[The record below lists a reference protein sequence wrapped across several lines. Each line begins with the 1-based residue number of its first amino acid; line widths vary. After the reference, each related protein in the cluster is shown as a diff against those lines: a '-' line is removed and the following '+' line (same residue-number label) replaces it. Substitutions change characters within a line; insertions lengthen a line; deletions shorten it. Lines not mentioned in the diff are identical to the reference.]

1 MNQFFAF
8 LLLLSAPTAQAQ
20 LANPLKQLL
29 RRDTAAVV
37 RQVLRHP
44 AAYRL
49 QIIYTQIRRDEHGK
63 PTFKSHAYRLR
74 PDEYFYP
81 ASTVKLPAAAAALQK
96 LHRLHLERET
106 PLRIDSAFADQ
117 TRVLVDSTAPGR
129 RPTIGQYVR
138 KVLLVSDND
147 AFNRLYEFVGQAE
160 LNQALGLWGLPRTRI
175 VHRLSVG
182 DKEPGSRHTNPFAFF
197 ADSAATAVR
206 YRQPAAFND
215 APLPALPM
223 AAPKVG
229 RAYVRGEQRIEQPLD
244 FSDKNFFPLAEQQAL
259 LRALLF
265 PATFREAIRFNL
277 AADTSAW
284 ARKRPDLA
292 ADDYAFL
299 RRYLSLS
306 PRRSRFPRY
315 DAPHYPDNCAKF
327 LLVGGPPAA
336 LPEGVR
342 IYNKIGQA
350 YGFLI
355 DNACIVDSLR
365 GVEFML
371 SAVIYCNQDEVLNDD
386 KYDYDTVGL
395 PFLRRLGQLV
405 YQHELT
411 RTDERRRQQV
421 RAYWSAQHER
431 AAP

>member
-1 MNQFFAF
+1 MNRFFAF
-8 LLLLSAPTAQAQ
+8 VLLLSAASSAAQAQ
-20 LANPLKQLL
+20 LVNPLARLL

-37 RQVLRHP
+37 RQVLRDP

-49 QIIYTQIRRDEHGK
+49 QILYTQIRRDAQGR
-63 PTFKSHAYRLR
+63 PSFKSWAYRLR

-81 ASTVKLPAAAAALQK
+81 ASTVKLPAVAAALQK
-96 LHRLHLERET
+96 LGRLRLSREM
-106 PLRIDSAFADQ
+106 PLQIDSAFAGQ
-117 TRVLVDSTAPGR
+117 TRVATDSTAPHG
-129 RPTIGQYVR
+129 RPTIGQYAR
-138 KVLLVSDND
+138 KILLVSDND

-160 LNQALGLWGLPRTRI
+160 LNQTLRQRDLPRTRI

-182 DKEPGSRHTNPFAFF
+182 DQEPGSRHTNPFTFF
-197 ADSAATAVR
+197 ADSTAATGL
-206 YRQPAAFND
+206 YQQPAAYNE
-215 APLPALPM
+215 AALPGL
-223 AAPKVG
+223 PVTTPQVG
-229 RAYVRGEQRIEQPLD
+229 RAYLQGNRRVEQPFD
-244 FSDKNFFPLAEQQAL
+244 FSTKNFYPLAEQQQV

-265 PATFREAIRFNL
+265 PAFAPPSQRF
-277 AADTSAW
+277 
-284 ARKRPDLA
+284 DLLP
-292 ADDYAFL
+292 DDYAFL
-299 RRYLSLS
+299 RKYLSLP
-306 PRRSRFPRY
+306 PRLSRFPRY
-315 DAPHYPDNCAKF
+315 DAQHYPDNYAKF
-327 LLVGGPPAA
+327 LLVGGPPAP

-386 KYDYDTVGL
+386 RYDYDTVGF

-405 YQHELT
+405 YQYELR
-411 RTDERRRQQV
+411 RTDERRRTQV
-421 RAYWSAQHER
+421 RAYWSAPHER